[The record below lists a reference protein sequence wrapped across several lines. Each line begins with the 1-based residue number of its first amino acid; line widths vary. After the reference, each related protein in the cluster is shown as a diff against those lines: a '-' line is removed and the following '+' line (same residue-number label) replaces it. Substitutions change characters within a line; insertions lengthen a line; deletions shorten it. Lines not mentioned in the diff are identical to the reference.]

1 MAVGAALL
9 FLLVA
14 RARAL
19 TAHATRLRALRDW
32 AVASEALPVRSALTS
47 LELGERSKRAS
58 ALRAALDETYDD
70 LRTLEAA
77 QDAKPERARQTF
89 DVLDRDADGAVTL
102 DDVLAAA
109 TEVLDGVDRERLEA
123 RFAEADADASGALDF
138 DEFETYW
145 RSQQRHQ
152 DGDLASKLTD
162 RAADLE
168 TLVELSLELT
178 AAALDTKLV
187 ASLGGAG
194 QPGELSAFV
203 DEWCAVDAERRA
215 LPRPSVVR
223 TDCRSFV
230 DDREA
235 LLQRAGKLADDLQVA
250 DPGAARS
257 PVTAARR
264 ARDAAKS
271 AKGMF
276 GFVGRERVI
285 QRRFNVSVP
294 RARVPQKASTL
305 RERSER

>member
-1 MAVGAALL
+1 
-9 FLLVA
+9 
-14 RARAL
+14 
-19 TAHATRLRALRDW
+19 
-32 AVASEALPVRSALTS
+32 
-47 LELGERSKRAS
+47 
-58 ALRAALDETYDD
+58 
-70 LRTLEAA
+70 
-77 QDAKPERARQTF
+77 
-89 DVLDRDADGAVTL
+89 
-102 DDVLAAA
+102 
-109 TEVLDGVDRERLEA
+109 
-123 RFAEADADASGALDF
+123 
-138 DEFETYW
+138 
-145 RSQQRHQ
+145 
-152 DGDLASKLTD
+152 
-162 RAADLE
+162 
-168 TLVELSLELT
+168 VELSLELT

-223 TDCRSFV
+223 TNCRSFV

-285 QRRFNVSVP
+285 QRRFNMSVP
-294 RARVPQKASTL
+294 RARVPQKAYAL

>member
-1 MAVGAALL
+1 M
-9 FLLVA
+9 
-14 RARAL
+14 
-19 TAHATRLRALRDW
+19 
-32 AVASEALPVRSALTS
+32 
-47 LELGERSKRAS
+47 
-58 ALRAALDETYDD
+58 
-70 LRTLEAA
+70 
-77 QDAKPERARQTF
+77 
-89 DVLDRDADGAVTL
+89 
-102 DDVLAAA
+102 
-109 TEVLDGVDRERLEA
+109 
-123 RFAEADADASGALDF
+123 
-138 DEFETYW
+138 
-145 RSQQRHQ
+145 
-152 DGDLASKLTD
+152 
-162 RAADLE
+162 
-168 TLVELSLELT
+168 ELSLELT

-235 LLQRAGKLADDLQVA
+235 LLRRAGKLADDLQVA

-276 GFVGRERVI
+276 GFVGRGMRIMGADVARAGGLAAKGLRKRGKLAPQEGAALKRTVTDVVTLVPYGALMAI
-285 QRRFNVSVP
+285 PLSPPGHVFAFTLLQKMGAPVPSSFTSQRQEVGRFFD
-294 RARVPQKASTL
+294 AALATTDA
-305 RERSER
+305 